1 MEKILVIEDNKDVN
15 QMVKETLES
24 EGYLVVSAFD
34 GIQGMNLLKQGGI
47 DLLVLDLMLPYKN
60 GDEIV
65 KELREFSNLPILV
78 VSAKDMVLT
87 KIDLIKLGADDYMTK
102 PFNLAELTVRVQAL
116 LRRSQPSKKERI
128 LAYKDLEIHIQQKKV
143 IVNGKEVELTA
154 KEYQILELFL
164 TNPKKVFSKA
174 NIYESLWGEEYLGD
188 DNTIK
193 AHLSNLR
200 SKLKKA
206 NPDCEY
212 IETVWGFGYRLMK
225 EELSDN

>member
-206 NPDCEY
+206 NPDCDY

>member
-1 MEKILVIEDNKDVN
+1 MEKILVVEDNKDVN
-15 QMVKETLES
+15 QMIKETLES

-34 GIQGMNLLKQGGI
+34 GIQGMNLLKKGEI
-47 DLLVLDLMLPYKN
+47 DLLVLDLMLPYKS

-78 VSAKDMVLT
+78 LSAKDMVLT

-128 LAYKDLEIHIQQKKV
+128 LAYKDLEVHMQQKQV

-154 KEYQILELFL
+154 KEYQMLELFL

>member
-65 KELREFSNLPILV
+65 KELWEFSNLPILV

-206 NPDCEY
+206 NPDCDY
-212 IETVWGFGYRLMK
+212 IETVWGFGYHLMK

>member
-1 MEKILVIEDNKDVN
+1 M
-15 QMVKETLES
+15 
-24 EGYLVVSAFD
+24 
-34 GIQGMNLLKQGGI
+34 
-47 DLLVLDLMLPYKN
+47 
-60 GDEIV
+60 
-65 KELREFSNLPILV
+65 
-78 VSAKDMVLT
+78 
-87 KIDLIKLGADDYMTK
+87 
-102 PFNLAELTVRVQAL
+102 
-116 LRRSQPSKKERI
+116 
-128 LAYKDLEIHIQQKKV
+128 QQKQV

-206 NPDCEY
+206 NPDCDY
-212 IETVWGFGYRLMK
+212 IETVWGFGYHLMK

>member
-34 GIQGMNLLKQGGI
+34 GIQGMSLLKQGGI

-206 NPDCEY
+206 NPDCDY

>member
-128 LAYKDLEIHIQQKKV
+128 LAYKDLEVHMQQKQV

-206 NPDCEY
+206 NPDCDY